1 MVAADL
7 WETETSVF
15 WKRPGIDPSKIDTEV
30 FLLPAASSVEKAGSI
45 SNSGRWAQWRYKAVD
60 PLGDAEGDAFIV
72 DQWVKK
78 LKQLYAKDGVFPD
91 PIVDLVWNYGDG
103 HEPDIDMVARECN
116 GQFTCDIEIDGK
128 AFKKG
133 QQVPSFAFLQADGS
147 TLSGNWIYCGSY
159 QEEGNMMKRRG
170 TDDPAGMG
178 NYHDWAWS
186 WPVNRRI
193 VYNRASVDLNGK
205 PWNPGKP
212 VISWNAITRKW
223 EGDVP
228 DGAWPPMSEDGTRAP
243 FIMNAEGCARLF
255 ASSLADGPM
264 PEHYEPME
272 SPMVNPMSGQQ
283 SNPALDRPGK
293 VDKSGLYYIA
303 TTCRVSEHWQ
313 SGSMTRRL
321 PWLVELVPDMFVE
334 MSEGL
339 AKEKGIINGD
349 MVTIISLRG
358 SIEARALVTSR
369 LKPFRVGDKLVEQI
383 ALPWQFGFNG
393 LAKGDSAN
401 VLTEAI
407 GDPNTYIPEYKAF
420 MCDIKKGGRLA

>member
-1 MVAADL
+1 
-7 WETETSVF
+7 
-15 WKRPGIDPSKIDTEV
+15 
-30 FLLPAASSVEKAGSI
+30 
-45 SNSGRWAQWRYKAVD
+45 
-60 PLGDAEGDAFIV
+60 
-72 DQWVKK
+72 
-78 LKQLYAKDGVFPD
+78 
-91 PIVDLVWNYGDG
+91 
-103 HEPDIDMVARECN
+103 
-116 GQFTCDIEIDGK
+116 
-128 AFKKG
+128 
-133 QQVPSFAFLQADGS
+133 
-147 TLSGNWIYCGSY
+147 
-159 QEEGNMMKRRG
+159 MMKRRG

-212 VISWNAITRKW
+212 VISWNAITSKW

-313 SGSMTRRL
+313 SGTMTRNL

-339 AKEKGIINGD
+339 AKEKGINDGE
-349 MVTIISLRG
+349 MVTIISKRG
-358 SIEARALVTSR
+358 SIQARALVTNR
-369 LKPFRVGDKLVEQI
+369 LKPFRVGGKLVEQI

-393 LAKGDSAN
+393 LAKGDSTN